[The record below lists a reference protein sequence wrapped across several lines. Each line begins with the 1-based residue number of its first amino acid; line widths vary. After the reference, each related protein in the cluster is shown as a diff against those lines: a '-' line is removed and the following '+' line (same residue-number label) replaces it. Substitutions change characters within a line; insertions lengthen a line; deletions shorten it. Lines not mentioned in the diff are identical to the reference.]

1 MLYVTHD
8 LGVLAQIADRVGV
21 MYAGHMVETAATRE
35 LFAEPR
41 HPYTRG
47 LIASVPQIERTNR
60 RSDIVLRGLLKRE
73 LLPIGC
79 PFQPRCDFADA
90 KCEKEIQNLERIS
103 PDHEVACRQVARDCA
118 TSIPGPGGARSCD
131 ARHST
136 LNRSSALRKLAW
148 VMAGGTGGHGL
159 RLRTMS

>member
-47 LIASVPQIERTNR
+47 LIASVPQIEKASR
-60 RSDIVLRGLLKRE
+60 RSDIVLRGLLKRSS
-73 LLPIGC
+73 C
-79 PFQPRCDFADA
+79 PSAVRFSRVVILQKKDA
-90 KCEKEIQNLERIS
+90 
-103 PDHEVACRQVARDCA
+103 
-118 TSIPGPGGARSCD
+118 
-131 ARHST
+131 
-136 LNRSSALRKLAW
+136 NRKFRF
-148 VMAGGTGGHGL
+148 
-159 RLRTMS
+159 